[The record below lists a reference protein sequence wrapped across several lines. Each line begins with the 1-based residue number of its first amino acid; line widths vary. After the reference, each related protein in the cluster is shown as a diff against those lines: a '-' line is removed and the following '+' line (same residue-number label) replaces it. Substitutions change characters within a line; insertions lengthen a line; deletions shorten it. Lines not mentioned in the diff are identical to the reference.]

1 MNHRSPRPY
10 TIMHPALNP
19 SISKRGALHIYK
31 PHLPTNPP
39 TRPRGF
45 PPLGIHSAAHTQTS
59 AQKSTRFGQKSWTFS
74 QNKGTK
80 SQKLSAI
87 NPRPATFRQSSLRK
101 HHKKTDFIVFL
112 LRSPL
117 HTAQILQDVFPSK
130 IKRLR
135 SSLLSPIFPSQITHR
150 FHKFR
155 SHSWPAAL
163 SSLIARRNILSS
175 PACRP
180 IASDKITE
188 RGEDNGEAARQF
200 RSGIDFL

>member
-1 MNHRSPRPY
+1 MR
-10 TIMHPALNP
+10 PALNLP
-19 SISKRGALHIYK
+19 SQSGAHSIYISLTSPQIPHALTR
-31 PHLPTNPP
+31 LPSLRCPFSPP
-39 TRPRGF
+39 R
-45 PPLGIHSAAHTQTS
+45 TQTS

-87 NPRPATFRQSSLRK
+87 NPRPPAFRQSSLRRQL
-101 HHKKTDFIVFL
+101 KKTDFIVFL

-150 FHKFR
+150 FHKFQ

-163 SSLIARRNILSS
+163 SSFIARRKIPSS

-180 IASDKITE
+180 VVSDKITK
-188 RGEDNGEAARQF
+188 RGEDNGEAVRQF
-200 RSGIDFL
+200 RSGTDFL

>member
-1 MNHRSPRPY
+1 MR
-10 TIMHPALNP
+10 PALNP
-19 SISKRGALHIYK
+19 SVSKRGALHIYK

-39 TRPRGF
+39 
-45 PPLGIHSAAHTQTS
+45 PPLGVHSTARTQTS

-87 NPRPATFRQSSLRK
+87 NPRPAAFRQSSLRK
-101 HHKKTDFIVFL
+101 HLKKTDFIVFLL

-155 SHSWPAAL
+155 SHSWPAAW
-163 SSLIARRNILSS
+163 SSFIARRNIPSS

-180 IASDKITE
+180 VVSDKITK
-188 RGEDNGEAARQF
+188 RGEDNGEATRQF
-200 RSGIDFL
+200 GSGTDFL